1 MRSEV
6 LRWGG
11 ELDEALLTAI
21 VDFTI
26 RVGRAD
32 LLPKLVK
39 RRKEIFRVSSVHIH
53 SAVSSAFTEL

>member
-11 ELDEALLTAI
+11 EFDEALLTAI
-21 VDFTI
+21 VDLTI

-39 RRKEIFRVSSVHIH
+39 RRKEIFSVSSVHIH
-53 SAVSSAFTEL
+53 SVVSAAFT